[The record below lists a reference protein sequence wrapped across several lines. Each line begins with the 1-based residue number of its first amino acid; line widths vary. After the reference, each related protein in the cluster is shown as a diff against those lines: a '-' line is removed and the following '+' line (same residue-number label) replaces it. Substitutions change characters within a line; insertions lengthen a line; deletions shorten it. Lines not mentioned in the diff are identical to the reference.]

1 MSVGSSSPRAGARF
15 LAVGIGALLL
25 WGTLDY
31 AYVRF
36 ALNVAD
42 RANTFIASALL
53 LAVCVGFLW
62 ASWPLFTEQG
72 AASRVIGRILIA
84 LLGSAVWVLM
94 LVLVGIPFHLSIGG
108 TL

>member
-1 MSVGSSSPRAGARF
+1 MSIGPRAPRAAARF
-15 LAVGIGALLL
+15 LLVGIGALLL

-36 ALNVAD
+36 ALTVAD
-42 RANTFIASALL
+42 GANTSIASALL

-62 ASWPLFTEQG
+62 AGWPLFTEQG

-94 LVLVGIPFHLSIGG
+94 LMLVGIPFHLSIGG